1 MTAGTVVMLCDQY
14 AVFQTQANLLDA
26 VVEMNTRQ
34 TNVERRAD
42 NIEDSLRCLQVS
54 VPAQVRDIG

>member
-1 MTAGTVVMLCDQY
+1 MLCDQY

-42 NIEDSLRCLQVS
+42 NIEESLRCLQVS
-54 VPAQVRDIG
+54 LPAQVRDIG